1 MIQVFPCPVR
11 AGETLGGEKRL
22 FFGEDSRPDS
32 KLNRDTAR
40 VRHRGPRKNKILG
53 NAGINR
59 NDPGAG

>member
-1 MIQVFPCPVR
+1 
-11 AGETLGGEKRL
+11 
-22 FFGEDSRPDS
+22 
-32 KLNRDTAR
+32 